1 MYLIVYKG
9 KDAQALQRDNS
20 AEIPNT
26 YKIQPFRVSQIIAT
40 SVPKGAWGQVS
51 GVRCQGKETQKLKP
65 QFWIL
70 TPGSML
76 YALYDIG
83 GMRHAC

>member
-26 YKIQPFRVSQIIAT
+26 YKIQPFR
-40 SVPKGAWGQVS
+40 G
-51 GVRCQGKETQKLKP
+51 QKLAGRL
-65 QFWIL
+65 QL
-70 TPGSML
+70 TAGS
-76 YALYDIG
+76 
-83 GMRHAC
+83 HFN

>member
-9 KDAQALQRDNS
+9 KDAQALQKNNS

-26 YKIQPFRVSQIIAT
+26 YKIQPFPPSLITAT

-51 GVRCQGKETQKLKP
+51 GVRCQGKETQKLKSE
-65 QFWIL
+65 
-70 TPGSML
+70 T
-76 YALYDIG
+76 
-83 GMRHAC
+83 

>member
-9 KDAQALQRDNS
+9 KDAQALQKNNS

-26 YKIQPFRVSQIIAT
+26 YKIQPFPPSLITAT

-51 GVRCQGKETQKLKP
+51 GVIQLPDVRFQVSGKQKKLNTG
-65 QFWIL
+65 FWLL
-70 TPGSML
+70 TPCPLMV
-76 YALYDIG
+76 
-83 GMRHAC
+83 

>member
-9 KDAQALQRDNS
+9 KDAQAFQENNS

-26 YKIQPFRVSQIIAT
+26 YKIQPFPPSLNIAT

-65 QFWIL
+65 QF
-70 TPGSML
+70 
-76 YALYDIG
+76 
-83 GMRHAC
+83 

>member
-26 YKIQPFRVSQIIAT
+26 YKIQRFRTPLIIAT
-40 SVPKGAWGQVS
+40 SVPKGAWGMEHRARGNTAGTGQ
-51 GVRCQGKETQKLKP
+51 RT
-65 QFWIL
+65 
-70 TPGSML
+70 
-76 YALYDIG
+76 D
-83 GMRHAC
+83 